1 MEDRLLEIFKKS
13 SYHQLSSE
21 EKAFISELCTNEED
35 FENVKHLYSG
45 MESLADES
53 FKMNSDSVKDQ
64 LDAEF
69 KEVHSADSGFR
80 ILKFLFPP
88 ITPIYAKPGMQI
100 AFLLLFIVTIYVAIN
115 RMPINNEKAVL
126 YSQNTEQEDENRTE
140 EKAETMEDKTVQ
152 NDDNLMDENT
162 LAPNRSILEENLTE
176 SPEFISNDLMLAEVD
191 ESIEDVLLMD
201 EIVSSEMA
209 PAAMAISG
217 VESEIENDELFIIE
231 PIGDNLELLVDLF
244 VTF

>member
-21 EKAFISELCTNEED
+21 EKAFISELCTSEED
-35 FENVKHLYSG
+35 FENVKHLYLG

-53 FKMNSDSVKDQ
+53 FKMNSDAVKNQ

-100 AFLLLFIVTIYVAIN
+100 AFLLLFIVTIYLAIN
-115 RMPINNEKAVL
+115 RMPINNEKAIL
-126 YSQNTEQEDENRTE
+126 YSQNTEQEDVNRTE
-140 EKAETMEDKTVQ
+140 AKGETSEDRTEK
-152 NDDNLMDENT
+152 NDDKLMDENT
-162 LAPNRSILEENLTE
+162 LAPNRSIPEENLTE

-201 EIVSSEMA
+201 EMVLPEMVTT
-209 PAAMAISG
+209 AMALADM
-217 VESEIENDELFIIE
+217 ESEIEGNELFIIE
-231 PIGDNLELLVDLF
+231 PIGDNLELLDDLF

>member
-1 MEDRLLEIFKKS
+1 MEERLLEIFKKS

-21 EKAFISELCTNEED
+21 EKEFISELCANEED

-53 FKMNSDSVKDQ
+53 FQMNSDTVKNQ

-88 ITPIYAKPGMQI
+88 IAPIYAKPGMQI

-115 RMPINNEKAVL
+115 RMPINDEKAVL
-126 YSQNTEQEDENRTE
+126 YSQNTEQEDLKRSE
-140 EKAETMEDKTVQ
+140 EKAETRENKTEQ
-152 NDDNLMDENT
+152 NDDKLTEANT
-162 LAPNRSILEENLTE
+162 LIPELSIPEDLTE
-176 SPEFISNDLMLAEVD
+176 SAEIISNDFMIAEVD

-201 EIVSSEMA
+201 EMVSPEMA
-209 PAAMAISG
+209 PTTAMAIAG
-217 VESEIENDELFIIE
+217 VEGEIDNDELFFIE
-231 PIGDNLELLVDLF
+231 PIGDNLELLDDLF

>member
-53 FKMNSDSVKDQ
+53 FKMNSDAVKDQ

-115 RMPINNEKAVL
+115 RMPINDEKAVL
-126 YSQNTEQEDENRTE
+126 YSQNTEQEDVNQT
-140 EKAETMEDKTVQ
+140 EKAETKEVKTEQ
-152 NDDNLMDENT
+152 NDDKLMDENT
-162 LAPNRSILEENLTE
+162 LAPNRSIPEENLTE
-176 SPEFISNDLMLAEVD
+176 SPEFISNDPILAEVD
-191 ESIEDVLLMD
+191 ESVEDVLLMD

-209 PAAMAISG
+209 PTAMVIADM
-217 VESEIENDELFIIE
+217 ESEIEGAELFIIE
-231 PIGDNLELLVDLF
+231 PIGDNLELLDDLF

>member
-21 EKAFISELCTNEED
+21 EKAFISELCTSEED

-53 FKMNSDSVKDQ
+53 FQMNSDSVKDQ

-115 RMPINNEKAVL
+115 RMPIKNEKAVL

-140 EKAETMEDKTVQ
+140 EKAETIEDKTVQ

-162 LAPNRSILEENLTE
+162 LAPNRSIPEENLTE

-217 VESEIENDELFIIE
+217 VESEIENDDLFIIE
-231 PIGDNLELLVDLF
+231 PIGDNLELLDDLF

>member
-21 EKAFISELCTNEED
+21 EKAFISELCTSEED
-35 FENVKHLYSG
+35 FENVKHLYLG

-53 FKMNSDSVKDQ
+53 FKMNSDAVKNQ

-100 AFLLLFIVTIYVAIN
+100 AFLLLFIVTIYLAIN
-115 RMPINNEKAVL
+115 RMPIDNEKAIL
-126 YSQNTEQEDENRTE
+126 YSQNTEQEDVNRTE
-140 EKAETMEDKTVQ
+140 AKGENSEDRTEK
-152 NDDNLMDENT
+152 NDDKLMDENT
-162 LAPNRSILEENLTE
+162 LAPNRSIPEENLTE

-201 EIVSSEMA
+201 EMVLPEMV
-209 PAAMAISG
+209 PTAMALADM
-217 VESEIENDELFIIE
+217 ESEIEGNELFIIE
-231 PIGDNLELLVDLF
+231 PIGDNLELLDDLF

>member
-21 EKAFISELCTNEED
+21 EKAFISELCTSEED
-35 FENVKHLYSG
+35 FENVKHLYLG

-53 FKMNSDSVKDQ
+53 FKMNSDAVKNQ

-100 AFLLLFIVTIYVAIN
+100 AFLLLFIVIIYLAIN
-115 RMPINNEKAVL
+115 RMPIDNEKAIL
-126 YSQNTEQEDENRTE
+126 YSQNTEQEDVNRTE
-140 EKAETMEDKTVQ
+140 AKGENSEDRTEK
-152 NDDNLMDENT
+152 NDDKLMDENT
-162 LAPNRSILEENLTE
+162 LAPNRSIPEENLTE

-201 EIVSSEMA
+201 EMVLPEMV
-209 PAAMAISG
+209 PTAMALADM
-217 VESEIENDELFIIE
+217 ESEIEGNELFIIE
-231 PIGDNLELLVDLF
+231 PIGDNLELLDDLF

>member
-1 MEDRLLEIFKKS
+1 MEERLLEIFKKS

-21 EKAFISELCTNEED
+21 EKEFISELCANEED

-53 FKMNSDSVKDQ
+53 FQMNSDTVKNQ

-88 ITPIYAKPGMQI
+88 IAPIYAKPGMQI

-115 RMPINNEKAVL
+115 RMPINDEKAVL
-126 YSQNTEQEDENRTE
+126 YSQNTEQEDVKRSE
-140 EKAETMEDKTVQ
+140 EKAETRENKTEQ
-152 NDDNLMDENT
+152 NDDKLTEANT
-162 LAPNRSILEENLTE
+162 LIPELSIPEDLTE
-176 SPEFISNDLMLAEVD
+176 SAEIISNDFMIAEVD

-201 EIVSSEMA
+201 EMVSPEMA
-209 PAAMAISG
+209 PTTAMAIAG
-217 VESEIENDELFIIE
+217 VEGEIDNDELFFIE
-231 PIGDNLELLVDLF
+231 PIGDNLELLDDLF

>member
-53 FKMNSDSVKDQ
+53 FKMNSDAVKNQ

-115 RMPINNEKAVL
+115 RMPINDEKAVL

>member
-21 EKAFISELCTNEED
+21 EKVFISELCTSEED

-53 FKMNSDSVKDQ
+53 FKMNSDAVKNQ

-100 AFLLLFIVTIYVAIN
+100 AFLLLFIVTIYVGIN
-115 RMPINNEKAVL
+115 RMPINDEKAVL
-126 YSQNTEQEDENRTE
+126 YSQNTEQEDVNRTE
-140 EKAETMEDKTVQ
+140 EKAETKEDKTVQ

-162 LAPNRSILEENLTE
+162 LAPNRSIPEENLTE

-201 EIVSSEMA
+201 KIVSSEMA

-217 VESEIENDELFIIE
+217 VESEIENDDLFIIE
-231 PIGDNLELLVDLF
+231 PIGDNLELLDDLF

>member
-1 MEDRLLEIFKKS
+1 MEERLLEIFKKS

-21 EKAFISELCTNEED
+21 EKEFISELCANEED

-53 FKMNSDSVKDQ
+53 FQMNSDTVKNQ

-88 ITPIYAKPGMQI
+88 IAPIYAKPGMQI

-115 RMPINNEKAVL
+115 RMPINDEKAVL
-126 YSQNTEQEDENRTE
+126 YSQNTEQEDVKRSE
-140 EKAETMEDKTVQ
+140 EKAEARENKTEQ
-152 NDDNLMDENT
+152 NDDKLTEANT
-162 LAPNRSILEENLTE
+162 LIPELSIPEDLTE
-176 SPEFISNDLMLAEVD
+176 SAEIISNDFMIAEVD

-201 EIVSSEMA
+201 EMVSPEMA
-209 PAAMAISG
+209 PTTAMAIAG
-217 VESEIENDELFIIE
+217 VEGEIDNDELFFIE
-231 PIGDNLELLVDLF
+231 PIGDNLELLDDLF

>member
-21 EKAFISELCTNEED
+21 EKAFIYELCTSEED

-53 FKMNSDSVKDQ
+53 FKMNSDAVKNQ

-115 RMPINNEKAVL
+115 RVPINNEKAVL
-126 YSQNTEQEDENRTE
+126 YSQNTQQEDENGSE

>member
-21 EKAFISELCTNEED
+21 EKEFISELCANEED

-53 FKMNSDSVKDQ
+53 FQMNSDTVKNQ

-88 ITPIYAKPGMQI
+88 IAPIYAKPGMQI

-115 RMPINNEKAVL
+115 RMPINDEKAVL
-126 YSQNTEQEDENRTE
+126 YSQNTEQEDLKRSE
-140 EKAETMEDKTVQ
+140 EKAETRENKTEQ
-152 NDDNLMDENT
+152 NDDKLTEANT
-162 LAPNRSILEENLTE
+162 LIPELSIPEDLTE
-176 SPEFISNDLMLAEVD
+176 SAEIISNDFMIAEVD

-201 EIVSSEMA
+201 EMVSPEMA
-209 PAAMAISG
+209 PTTAMAIAG
-217 VESEIENDELFIIE
+217 VEGEIDNDELFFIE
-231 PIGDNLELLVDLF
+231 PIGDNLELLDDLF

>member
-21 EKAFISELCTNEED
+21 EKAFISELCTSEED

-45 MESLADES
+45 METLADES
-53 FKMNSDSVKDQ
+53 FKMNSDAVKNQ

-88 ITPIYAKPGMQI
+88 ITPIYAKPGVQI

-115 RMPINNEKAVL
+115 RMPINDEKAVL
-126 YSQNTEQEDENRTE
+126 YSQNTEQEDVNRIE
-140 EKAETMEDKTVQ
+140 DKAETKEDKTEQ
-152 NDDNLMDENT
+152 NDDKLMDENT
-162 LAPNRSILEENLTE
+162 LAPNRSIPEENLTE
-176 SPEFISNDLMLAEVD
+176 SPEFISNDLIVEVD
-191 ESIEDVLLMD
+191 ESVEDVLLVD
-201 EIVSSEMA
+201 EMVLPEMA
-209 PAAMAISG
+209 PTAMA
-217 VESEIENDELFIIE
+217 VADLESENESDELFIIE
-231 PIGDNLELLVDLF
+231 PIGDNLELLDDLF
-244 VTF
+244 ITF

>member
-53 FKMNSDSVKDQ
+53 FKMNSDAVKNQ

-115 RMPINNEKAVL
+115 RMPINDEKAVL
-126 YSQNTEQEDENRTE
+126 YSQNTEQEDVNRTE
-140 EKAETMEDKTVQ
+140 EKAETREDKTEQ
-152 NDDNLMDENT
+152 NDDKLMDENT
-162 LAPNRSILEENLTE
+162 LTPNRSIPEENFTE

-201 EIVSSEMA
+201 EMVLPEMA
-209 PAAMAISG
+209 PTAMA
-217 VESEIENDELFIIE
+217 VADMESENESDELFIIE
-231 PIGDNLELLVDLF
+231 PIGDNLELLDDLF

>member
-53 FKMNSDSVKDQ
+53 FKMNSDAVKDQ

-162 LAPNRSILEENLTE
+162 LAPNRSIPEENLTE

-201 EIVSSEMA
+201 KIVSSEMA

-217 VESEIENDELFIIE
+217 VESEIENDDLFIIE
-231 PIGDNLELLVDLF
+231 PIGDNLELLDDLF

>member
-1 MEDRLLEIFKKS
+1 MEERLLEIFKKS

-21 EKAFISELCTNEED
+21 EKEFISELCANEED

-53 FKMNSDSVKDQ
+53 FQMNSDTVKNQ

-88 ITPIYAKPGMQI
+88 IAPIYAKPGMQI

-115 RMPINNEKAVL
+115 RMPINDEKAVL
-126 YSQNTEQEDENRTE
+126 YSQNTEQEDVKRSE
-140 EKAETMEDKTVQ
+140 EKAETRENKTEQ
-152 NDDNLMDENT
+152 NDDKLT
-162 LAPNRSILEENLTE
+162 EENILIPELPIPEDLTE
-176 SPEFISNDLMLAEVD
+176 SAEIISNDFMIAEVD

-201 EIVSSEMA
+201 EMVSPEMA
-209 PAAMAISG
+209 PTTAMAIAG
-217 VESEIENDELFIIE
+217 VEGEIDNDELFFIE
-231 PIGDNLELLVDLF
+231 PIGDNLELLDDLF